1 MFVNDHVY
9 VTKGIRICS
18 KGNGALNHMNTR
30 KPRLMSDRPLFS
42 LSLAGKVKGEKG
54 HQRPLALHLD
64 RWTAA
69 AAARQ
74 RCTTNMHA
82 STSFPFFTDRRPSTR
97 LHSITTLLLQYN
109 TTPTLFYLLHGFLAT
124 YYIVILSTL
133 RFHN

>member
-54 HQRPLALHLD
+54 HQRPLAFHLD
-64 RWTAA
+64 RWTSRSSSQATHT
-69 AAARQ
+69 Q
-74 RCTTNMHA
+74 HGNMHA
-82 STSFPFFTDRRPSTR
+82 
-97 LHSITTLLLQYN
+97 
-109 TTPTLFYLLHGFLAT
+109 
-124 YYIVILSTL
+124 
-133 RFHN
+133 

>member
-1 MFVNDHVY
+1 M
-9 VTKGIRICS
+9 K
-18 KGNGALNHMNTR
+18 
-30 KPRLMSDRPLFS
+30 
-42 LSLAGKVKGEKG
+42 GKVKGGKG

-97 LHSITTLLLQYN
+97 LHSIATLLLQYN
-109 TTPTLFYLLHGFLAT
+109 TTPTLFYMVHGFLAT
-124 YYIVILSTL
+124 YYIVILSATL
-133 RFHN
+133 RYQN